1 VLLCSALAGCGSA
14 TASNPVADGAPGPS
28 SAPVTSSDSVT
39 SSAAGAAASP
49 PAAAAAVGCASVSQA
64 TSVTVYRSMH
74 LVEPTRAG
82 ALRTTQDKTALV
94 RALFSQLCHAI
105 GRAATQKGVVH
116 CPADFG
122 ISYSGTFYDGS
133 RALARFVYGASGC
146 QTVSITAAG
155 QTQTTMVFGTA
166 SAAAPKLQA
175 AMAAVL
181 GEPASML
188 AQPQSQVN
196 PGGPNKP
203 LRQVTRLYGRLPD
216 SSRSN
221 SPSLTPRTNA
231 SHSASVK

>member
-1 VLLCSALAGCGSA
+1 MLLCSALAGCGSA
-14 TASNPVADGAPGPS
+14 TASNPVADGAPGTS
-28 SAPVTSSDSVT
+28 SAPVTSSA
-39 SSAAGAAASP
+39 SAAP
-49 PAAAAAVGCASVSQA
+49 AVGCASVSQA
-64 TSVTVYRSMH
+64 TSVTVYRTMH
-74 LVEPTRAG
+74 LVEPARAG

-94 RALFSQLCHAI
+94 RALFSQLCNAI
-105 GRAATQKGVVH
+105 GHAATQKGVVH

-133 RALARFVYGASGC
+133 RALAKFVYGASGC

-203 LRQVTRLYGRLPD
+203 LR
-216 SSRSN
+216 
-221 SPSLTPRTNA
+221 
-231 SHSASVK
+231 